1 MAQKIEE
8 VEFTIFDTETTGLEP
23 ETGDRIVEIAGIRF
37 RGKETLGVFETL
49 VNPGRPISD
58 AAFRVNNISAR
69 MLEGAPA
76 IEEALPKF
84 LDFARGSCLCSYNA
98 GFDLGFINQ
107 ELRRIGKGVL
117 QDFVVVDILKMARRL
132 LPGLNRYALWFVA
145 EQLKIKEKQSHR
157 ALSDVELTLGVFH
170 KLKEI
175 LYSKG
180 ISDFEQFLSLFA
192 VNAHFLQSLN
202 AQKLTRIQEAIDLGV
217 GLQIKYIA
225 SSGAEVSER
234 EVLPKE
240 LRQENERSYLVAFCR
255 LRNEERTFRVDG
267 ILHLEIV

>member
-1 MAQKIEE
+1 VAKKIEE
-8 VEFTIFDTETTGLEP
+8 VEFTVFDTETTGLEP
-23 ETGDRIVEIAGIRF
+23 ESGDRIVEIAGIRV
-37 RGKETLGVFETL
+37 RGQEVLGVFETL
-49 VNPGRPISD
+49 VNPGRPISE
-58 AAFRVNNISAR
+58 AAFRVNNISAG

-76 IEEALPKF
+76 IGEVLPKF
-84 LDFARGSCLCSYNA
+84 LHFAQDSCLCSYNA

-107 ELRRIGKGVL
+107 ELRRLGKGAL
-117 QDFVVVDILKMARRL
+117 EGFTAVDILKMARRL

-145 EQLKIKEKQSHR
+145 EQLQIKEKQSHR

-175 LYSKG
+175 LYLKG
-180 ISDFEQFLSLFA
+180 ITEFEQFLGLFA
-192 VNAHFLQSLN
+192 VDAHFLEGLN
-202 AQKLTRIQEAIDLGV
+202 AQKLSRIQEAIDLGV
-217 GLQIKYIA
+217 GLKIKYIA
-225 SSGAEVSER
+225 SSGAKVSER